1 MKIINKTAILRGS
14 YQKLVKIFPDK
25 PWNLSISK
33 LNKTKSATI
42 IELSEYY
49 IAYGVA
55 LWGEGKYFNEPNE
68 YDVMA
73 MNEAL
78 FYCGKIMEYADSLEE
93 VNKDKLLARFK
104 AAFGQPNDMRALV
117 FEVFMYY
124 SLGSFGYVVEPKDD
138 DAMGETYDYLVNN
151 GNKEIQVECKSFSYD
166 KGLILSGEDAYELA
180 LNLLSEKLTL
190 TNESERNISVL
201 TVELTSESLMYIN
214 KKKVLAR
221 KIVDSLNAGEYS
233 TNEFNLYLESFDDVD
248 DINDIDSWIKLPIK
262 KRGIEIATVA
272 SMPDGMS
279 NRICLLITTP
289 INNSFLRNFEKICN
303 KAAKKQLGD
312 TKPSSIAIHFSNYES
327 LYESCINS
335 SQFNNKINLLFKQ
348 KHIISVLFVSNIS
361 VYEEERFPF
370 FSLAPR
376 FEEIRNVNS
385 IYYDDGPLKPEI

>member
-1 MKIINKTAILRGS
+1 M
-14 YQKLVKIFPDK
+14 
-25 PWNLSISK
+25 
-33 LNKTKSATI
+33 
-42 IELSEYY
+42 
-49 IAYGVA
+49 
-55 LWGEGKYFNEPNE
+55 
-68 YDVMA
+68 
-73 MNEAL
+73 
-78 FYCGKIMEYADSLEE
+78 
-93 VNKDKLLARFK
+93 
-104 AAFGQPNDMRALV
+104 
-117 FEVFMYY
+117 
-124 SLGSFGYVVEPKDD
+124 
-138 DAMGETYDYLVNN
+138 
-151 GNKEIQVECKSFSYD
+151 
-166 KGLILSGEDAYELA
+166 
-180 LNLLSEKLTL
+180 
-190 TNESERNISVL
+190 
-201 TVELTSESLMYIN
+201 
-214 KKKVLAR
+214 
-221 KIVDSLNAGEYS
+221 NAGEYS